1 MTAQEI
7 RGKIATMEK
16 TLANPSTPEEITP
29 NIKEAL
35 KNAKAKLAE
44 LEEVDTPTPK
54 KVLKKDF
61 YAAMTPKYQGL
72 TQAYFSSL
80 RQKEY
85 EAKLA
90 KLEQAAVEMG
100 VEAAKA
106 EDYAY
111 SFIFVHLPKGE
122 KSKKKPEAKAPVA
135 KSTPEKP
142 SDTPKSVLKSAFS
155 WKNKVSVAN
164 LQPIVM
170 HCQHYIKKID
180 APTLVSL
187 KGTGS
192 ASIQVQAQAGEYLI
206 FDDKGYPVFI
216 MNPTSFTKKCNE
228 GTTVDQ
234 HKELKHKEE
243 ENKALQ
249 KQIQELEKQLSSGRQ
264 SITGLEQANTG
275 LQSKIQELESDLEK
289 VTKELDQL
297 KAEAKEQE
305 PKPQPRT
312 ASKPKLKP
320 TKPVQASNK
329 NPKPRAKRAVC
340 SLDEA
345 ETGRRVSKVIKF
357 FLDEAERWNKSQS
370 SRKITKV
377 MRTKGDKQEII
388 LEVADYAGLSGLT
401 TFLGNRKYYRL
412 CVDSFKLDTGD
423 APARGS
429 YAVVVKEARMKQV
442 YTTKGEKQYTICL
455 KSYRELLKCSFEG
468 TCTTAQSDK
477 WKKLYKECGDLVQK
491 LEKQP
496 KALKLFHAEV
506 KQRRRNGELYSDA
519 MARVAGEI
527 KASL

>member
-16 TLANPSTPEEITP
+16 TLANPSTPEEVKP
-29 NIKEAL
+29 NIEEAL

-61 YAAMTPKYQGL
+61 YAAMAPKYEGL
-72 TQAYFSSL
+72 TQSYFSSL
-80 RQKEY
+80 QQKEY

-90 KLEQAAVEMG
+90 KLEQAAVKMG

-135 KSTPEKP
+135 KPTPEKP
-142 SDTPKSVLKSAFS
+142 SNTPKSVLKSAFS

-170 HCQHYIKKID
+170 HCQHYIKKIVT
-180 APTLVSL
+180 PTLVSL

-192 ASIQVQAQAGEYLI
+192 ASIQVEAQAGEYLI
-206 FDDKGYPVFI
+206 FDDNGYPVFI

-234 HKELKHKEE
+234 HKELKHKEK

-249 KQIQELEKQLSSGRQ
+249 QRIQKMEKQLSTEKQ
-264 SITGLEQANTG
+264 SMTGLEQANTG
-275 LQSKIQELESDLEK
+275 LQSKIQELESNLEK
-289 VTKELDQL
+289 VTKELDQP
-297 KAEAKEQE
+297 KAEDRKDEPT
-305 PKPQPRT
+305 PKPSAP
-312 ASKPKLKP
+312 A
-320 TKPVQASNK
+320 
-329 NPKPRAKRAVC
+329 NPKPSSKRAVC
-340 SLDEA
+340 SLEEA
-345 ETGRRVSKVIKF
+345 ETGGRVSKVIKF
-357 FLDEAERWNKSQS
+357 FLDEVEKWNKSQS
-370 SRKITKV
+370 SRKITKI
-377 MRTKGDKQEII
+377 MRTKGDKQEVI

-412 CVDSFKLDTGD
+412 CVDSFKLYTVD

-429 YAVVVKEARMKQV
+429 YSVVVKEVRMKQV

-468 TCTTAQSDK
+468 TCTTAQSEK
-477 WKKLYKECGDLVQK
+477 WKKLYRECGDLVQK

-496 KALKLFHAEV
+496 KALELFHAEV
-506 KQRRRNGELYSDA
+506 KQRRKNGELYSDA

-527 KASL
+527 KNR